1 MHLAVLLAT
10 FAASIAGG
18 PGYQERTKG
27 DKIELANGQTL
38 DGRVLRADDKK
49 VVVRVDGRVRELEK
63 KEVRSLDTMA
73 LAVRDLLAHL
83 PAAGQETVDRWAE
96 LARYAKQHRLD
107 GEEELLWW
115 KVLLLDPNHQE
126 AHERLGHRK
135 LGKVWQAQNRKE
147 KWLELD
153 DLLHRA
159 EDWNE
164 GFELSTTHYFLR
176 TNLPLDEA
184 IRTLFLLERV
194 YASWY
199 VLWDGKLELN
209 EETLALE
216 WNVHRDERSFER
228 LPGRLSANVHGYR
241 PVQVDASRG
250 LPRKDVI
257 AGALRQVFAGSFV
270 GPKESVTVPQWLL
283 EGLPRYLAEDPYAE
297 TGPVVAP
304 KPELPKKALRLHA
317 GARDPFKLDRVL
329 VFTPT
334 DFLMDQDV
342 VLKEAEST
350 SLATFLMEAGD
361 GTLREGLACFLK
373 SVLAFAGTTK
383 DLERCLGVQRP
394 ELERQ
399 WLEYVRVASKK
410 P

>member
-1 MHLAVLLAT
+1 MHLAVLLAA
-10 FAASIAGG
+10 FAASLAGG
-18 PGYQERTKG
+18 PGREERAKG
-27 DKIELANGQTL
+27 DAIELASGQVL
-38 DGRVLRADDKK
+38 DGRVLYADDAK
-49 VVVRVDGRVRELEK
+49 VVVRVEGRVRELER

-73 LAVRDLLAHL
+73 AAVRDLLAHL
-83 PAAGQETVDRWAE
+83 PAPGQETVDRFAE
-96 LARYAKQHRLD
+96 LARFAKQHRLD

-115 KVLLLDPNHQE
+115 KVLLLDPSHAE

-135 LGKVWQAQNRKE
+135 LGKAWQAQNRKE
-147 KWLELD
+147 KWLELE
-153 DLLHRA
+153 DLFRRA

-176 TNLPLDEA
+176 TNLPLEEA

-199 VLWDGKLELN
+199 ALWDGELELA
-209 EETLALE
+209 EETQALE
-216 WNVHRDERSFER
+216 WAVHRDEKSFER
-228 LPGRLSANVHGYR
+228 LPGRLSASVHGAR
-241 PVQVDASRG
+241 PVQVDASPG

-257 AGALRQVFAGSFV
+257 VGALRQVFAASFA

-283 EGLPRYLAEDPYAE
+283 EGLPRYLAEDPYDE
-297 TGPVVAP
+297 TGPVAAP
-304 KPELPKKALRLHA
+304 KPDVPRRALRLHA

-329 VFTPT
+329 VLTPT

-342 VLKEAEST
+342 VLKESQSAT
-350 SLATFLMEAGD
+350 LVTFLMEGGD
-361 GTLREGLACFLK
+361 GSMREGLTCFLK
-373 SVLAFAGTTK
+373 SVLASAGTTK
-383 DLERCLGVQRP
+383 DFERCLGVQRP

-399 WLEYVRVASKK
+399 WIEYVRVASRK